1 MSGTNLRSA
10 PRLTLRPAG
19 DADAQTK
26 PSRLPIFGLSQALA
40 LLRKHLLAVLV
51 ICLPVG
57 ITAAYEIAIASRIYV
72 SEAHFIV
79 RSKATSASV
88 NGLSNS
94 SSLQSLSTMSQANDY
109 TQAVNEYLTSRDL
122 IGVLINNDNLLQIL
136 SRPEADFLA
145 RFPPFWSQATI
156 EALYRRFDDFVY
168 PSFDNSTGISTL
180 YAYAFRAE
188 DAQRIAQ
195 VALDHAEALI
205 NRLNARQQRDS
216 IAFAQGMVDKAQTQV
231 RAAEDRVTVFRNS
244 EKLFDPVKQGA
255 AAIELI
261 SKLNGDIAELKAELS
276 EVNVNSPGSPKI
288 ASIKGRIAAFEQ
300 QADEQRNFLVAG
312 DQSLAPKLAIYE
324 KLVLE
329 REMATKIFTSSLLS
343 LESAIKDMDT
353 QRLYLERVV
362 EPNLPDYAL
371 YPRRGRVIL
380 TVLGFSLCLYWIFKV
395 LGEAIIEHET

>member
-1 MSGTNLRSA
+1 MSDTNLRSA
-10 PRLTLRPAG
+10 SGLNLRPAE
-19 DADAQTK
+19 APEAQCA
-26 PSRLPIFGLSQALA
+26 PPRLPRFGLSQALA

-51 ICLPVG
+51 IGLPVI
-57 ITAAYEIAIASRIYV
+57 ITGAYEIAIASKIYV

-79 RSKATSASV
+79 RSKAMSASV
-88 NGLSNS
+88 NGLSDT

-145 RFPPFWSQATI
+145 RFPPFWSRGTI
-156 EALYRRFDDFVY
+156 EALYRRFGDFVY
-168 PSFDNSTGISTL
+168 PGFDNSTGISTF
-180 YAYAFRAE
+180 YAYAFRPE
-188 DAQRIAQ
+188 DAQRMAQ

-231 RAAEDRVTVFRNS
+231 REAEDRVTAFRNS
-244 EKLFDPVKQGA
+244 EKLFDPPRQGA
-255 AAIELI
+255 AVIELI
-261 SKLNGDIAELKAELS
+261 GKLNGDIAQLKAELS
-276 EVNVNSPGSPKI
+276 EVNVNSPGSPKV
-288 ASIKGRIAAFEQ
+288 ASIKARIDAFEQ
-300 QADEQRNFLVAG
+300 QADEQRNFLVGG
-312 DQSLAPKLAIYE
+312 DQSLAPKLATYE

-329 REMATKIFTSSLLS
+329 REMAVKIFTTSLLS
-343 LESAIKDMDT
+343 LESAVKDMDT

-371 YPRRGRVIL
+371 YPRRIRVIL
-380 TVLGFSLCLYWIFKV
+380 TVLGFSLCLYWILKV
-395 LGEAIIEHET
+395 LGEAIFEHET